1 MPAADITAVRTN
13 RAVITMICRRLR
25 ASLFCN
31 ILRRVLR
38 QPLLCGVRS
47 GLQGRR
53 GLCLLQGGAAVR
65 AGAQVLFYKGS
76 GLRTRKPLGIQ
87 REKVPHNAAF
97 LIHVDPSMFF
107 RMMVLAR

>member
-1 MPAADITAVRTN
+1 MPAADITAVSTN

-25 ASLFCN
+25 ASLFCKCC
-31 ILRRVLR
+31 R
-38 QPLLCGVRS
+38 GAAS
-47 GLQGRR
+47 GAGLQGRR